1 MGDHF
6 TTVVNGKFSNG
17 SVEVLDKLATT
28 PARPAAQTLRAST
41 DEPRP
46 GRLRRTAAPPS
57 TVKRKEDGFVN
68 DCTRWLFENQTSI
81 SFHLIATLLA
91 AHKWFDSPTTAR
103 FLKLAYYNPST
114 GKYGAGVDD
123 YFFMTFCVVVF
134 TGLRAGAMEYVLAP
148 LGKRWG
154 IAKKKDTTRFAEQA
168 WLWLYCCMIW
178 PAGMYIYVKSP
189 YFLNMSELW
198 TNWPDRELTGLMK
211 TYILVQWS
219 FWVQQ
224 VLVIHLEDRRK
235 DHWQMLTHHFVTI
248 SLVAASY
255 YNHMTRV
262 GHLIL
267 VLMDVVD
274 LFFPLAKCLKYLGF
288 GKICDV
294 MFGLFMLTWFV
305 ARHVFY
311 LMTCWSIYA
320 DTPRIIGD
328 ECYRGGMNDL
338 EGPLPIPTEGWAHVF
353 DQFYNPK
360 GYVCFG
366 RNARNTFLSAL
377 LFLQL
382 ITIVWF
388 GMIVR
393 VAMKVLKGGAAEDTR
408 SDDEGECDEEEEDI
422 DDDDQPLE
430 VEAGVEDIDLKAWER
445 RTGVNKTKRTGTST
459 GISLPGHSDRKEFLN
474 RIGCENKIDW
484 PASE

>member
-1 MGDHF
+1 
-6 TTVVNGKFSNG
+6 
-17 SVEVLDKLATT
+17 
-28 PARPAAQTLRAST
+28 
-41 DEPRP
+41 
-46 GRLRRTAAPPS
+46 
-57 TVKRKEDGFVN
+57 
-68 DCTRWLFENQTSI
+68 
-81 SFHLIATLLA
+81 
-91 AHKWFDSPTTAR
+91 
-103 FLKLAYYNPST
+103 
-114 GKYGAGVDD
+114 
-123 YFFMTFCVVVF
+123 
-134 TGLRAGAMEYVLAP
+134 
-148 LGKRWG
+148 
-154 IAKKKDTTRFAEQA
+154 
-168 WLWLYCCMIW
+168 
-178 PAGMYIYVKSP
+178 
-189 YFLNMSELW
+189 MSELW
-198 TNWPDRELTGLMK
+198 TNWPDRELTLLMK

-288 GKICDV
+288 GRICDV
-294 MFGLFMLTWFV
+294 MFGLFMATWFV

-320 DTPRIIGD
+320 DTPRLIP
-328 ECYRGGMNDL
+328 EACYRGSMDDL
-338 EGPLPIPTEGWAHVF
+338 EGPLPIPTEGWSHVLE
-353 DQFYNPK
+353 QFYDPR

-366 RNARNTFLSAL
+366 RNARRTYLSAL

-393 VAMKVLKGGAAEDTR
+393 VAIKVLKGGAAEDTR
-408 SDDEGECDEEEEDI
+408 SDDEGCDDDEEEVDDSEDEGEYV
-422 DDDDQPLE
+422 DDEGRPLE

-445 RTGVNKTKRTGTST
+445 RTGVGRTKRTGAST

>member
-1 MGDHF
+1 
-6 TTVVNGKFSNG
+6 
-17 SVEVLDKLATT
+17 
-28 PARPAAQTLRAST
+28 
-41 DEPRP
+41 
-46 GRLRRTAAPPS
+46 
-57 TVKRKEDGFVN
+57 
-68 DCTRWLFENQTSI
+68 
-81 SFHLIATLLA
+81 
-91 AHKWFDSPTTAR
+91 
-103 FLKLAYYNPST
+103 
-114 GKYGAGVDD
+114 
-123 YFFMTFCVVVF
+123 
-134 TGLRAGAMEYVLAP
+134 
-148 LGKRWG
+148 
-154 IAKKKDTTRFAEQA
+154 
-168 WLWLYCCMIW
+168 
-178 PAGMYIYVKSP
+178 
-189 YFLNMSELW
+189 MSELW
-198 TNWPDRELTGLMK
+198 TNWPDRELTGLVK

-255 YNHMTRV
+255 YSHMTRV
-262 GHLIL
+262 GQFIL
-267 VLMDVVD
+267 VLMDAVE

-288 GKICDV
+288 TTICDV

-305 ARHVFY
+305 ARHVIY
-311 LMTCWSIYA
+311 LMVCWSIYA

-328 ECYRGGMNDL
+328 ACYRGGMNDL
-338 EGPLPIPTEGWAHVF
+338 QGPLPIPKEGWSHVF
-353 DQFYNPK
+353 EQFYDPQ

-366 RNARNTFLSAL
+366 RNARNTFLATL

-388 GMIVR
+388 SMIVR
-393 VAMKVLKGGAAEDTR
+393 VAIKILNGGAAEDTR
-408 SDDEGECDEEEEDI
+408 SDDEGGEEEEEEEDV
-422 DDDDQPLE
+422 DVDGQPLE

-445 RTGVNKTKRTGTST
+445 RTGVNKTKRTGAST

>member
-1 MGDHF
+1 M
-6 TTVVNGKFSNG
+6 
-17 SVEVLDKLATT
+17 
-28 PARPAAQTLRAST
+28 
-41 DEPRP
+41 
-46 GRLRRTAAPPS
+46 
-57 TVKRKEDGFVN
+57 
-68 DCTRWLFENQTSI
+68 
-81 SFHLIATLLA
+81 
-91 AHKWFDSPTTAR
+91 
-103 FLKLAYYNPST
+103 
-114 GKYGAGVDD
+114 DD

-134 TGLRAGAMEYVLAP
+134 TGLRAGTMEYVLAP
-148 LGKRWG
+148 LAKHWG
-154 IAKKKDTTRFAEQA
+154 ISKKKVATRFAEQA
-168 WLWLYCCMIW
+168 WLWLYCCVIW
-178 PAGMYIYVKSP
+178 PAGMVRDIFSFSSLYNSRGRHLISFVQYANSYGQYIYVNSP
-189 YFLNMSELW
+189 YYLNMSELW

-224 VLVIHLEDRRK
+224 LLVIHLEDRRK

-288 GKICDV
+288 TTVCDV
-294 MFGLFMLTWFV
+294 TFGLFMLTWFV

-311 LMTCWSIYA
+311 LMTCWSIYV
-320 DTPRIIGD
+320 DIPRIIGD
-328 ECYRGGMNDL
+328 ACYVGGMNDL
-338 EGPLPIPTEGWAHVF
+338 RGPLPIPREGWSHVF
-353 DQFYNPK
+353 EPFYDHT

-377 LFLQL
+377 LFLQF
-382 ITIVWF
+382 ITIIWF

-393 VAMKVLKGGAAEDTR
+393 VAIKVLKGAGAEDTR
-408 SDDEGECDEEEEDI
+408 SDDEDDGDQEEEEDV
-422 DDDDQPLE
+422 DDEGQPLE

-445 RTGVNKTKRTGTST
+445 RTGVSKTKRTGTST
-459 GISLPGHSDRKEFLN
+459 GISLPGHSDRKELLN